1 MDNEEKNQIDI
12 SKDFDSYKNKLQ
24 EKESKSEI
32 KEEIKRREK
41 IDETKEEIGEI
52 EDTTKYGEFVSSY
65 FAWLTLDR
73 QKKTAKKLENITKKG
88 KEF

>member
-24 EKESKSEI
+24 EKESQSEI
-32 KEEIKRREK
+32 KEEIERREK

-88 KEF
+88 VN